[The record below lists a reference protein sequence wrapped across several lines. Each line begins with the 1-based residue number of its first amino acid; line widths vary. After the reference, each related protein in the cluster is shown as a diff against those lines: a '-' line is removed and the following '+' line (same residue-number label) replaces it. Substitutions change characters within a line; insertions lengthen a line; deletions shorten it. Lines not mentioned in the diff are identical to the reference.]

1 MPDISI
7 RAENI
12 AGNQSLASVES
23 ETSDSQTDRGFY
35 TGDKGD
41 MGFLGGGNVPTPL
54 EDSCRK

>member
-7 RAENI
+7 WAENI

-23 ETSDSQTDRGFY
+23 ETSDSQTDRCFY

-41 MGFLGGGNVPTPL
+41 TGFLGGGNVPTLL
-54 EDSCRK
+54 EGSYRK